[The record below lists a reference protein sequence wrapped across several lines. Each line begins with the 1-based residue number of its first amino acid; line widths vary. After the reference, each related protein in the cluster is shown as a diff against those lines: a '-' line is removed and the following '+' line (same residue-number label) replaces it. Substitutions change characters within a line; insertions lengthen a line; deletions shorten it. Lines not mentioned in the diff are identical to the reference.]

1 MYLRN
6 LGKNFCQSF
15 YFKIKIIIIKCF
27 KNKKMQN
34 KMYKT
39 VRHTLIASFFT
50 LAMGSVFSQ
59 NNDPL
64 VMILGKDSIRLSEFK
79 ASFEKNNSLKKTTE
93 KELREYVDLFVNF
106 RLKCAEAR
114 AMQLDTLPSL
124 KRELNSYRTQ
134 AAAPYL
140 TEKSVTEQLIDE
152 SIEHLH
158 WDIRASHIMK
168 KMPMS
173 PTPEDTLKAYKEMMQ
188 MRNRILKGEKFADVA
203 YAESDDPSARPQY
216 RDGKMIRSG
225 NRGDLGYFTAFQMIY
240 EFEKG
245 AYNTPM
251 GKVSL
256 PIRSSFGYHLIY
268 VQDRRP
274 AISRWKASQIL
285 ITYPENATA
294 KDSAATRQAA
304 QQAYQDIQNGMS
316 FEDAVAKYCTDEGL
330 TLNKGEMDPFGSGR
344 FEGDFMAPLFDTK
357 AGEITRPFETRY
369 GWHIVKVIDKE
380 AFEES
385 PNLRGDI
392 KTKVNRD
399 SRSNLGPEVLVSRL
413 KKEYHFAEAVTKGKK
428 ANPVQDFYSIDSV
441 SLFRGEWDKNDFTS
455 DRLMFSF
462 ADRKITQKDF
472 AAYIEKNQ
480 FAGMK
485 PVSVKEVINYVYPL
499 FVQRTIL
506 DYEDSQLENK
516 YPEFRNLMREYSD
529 GILLYELS
537 ERKVWGRSETDSTG
551 LANYYESVKENYLYP
566 VRAEATYYTLDND
579 KAYKLF
585 CKMMDKGFSMESI
598 NQKFVQKNWIISVHQ
613 ERYIQGADKNF
624 DQLCPWGVLMQE
636 GNLVINRPEEKRY
649 ITVSK
654 LMPSPKPLSE
664 VRGIVISQYQNLLE
678 KEWVEQLHRD
688 NDIFIDYQGIL
699 SLIR

>member
-1 MYLRN
+1 
-6 LGKNFCQSF
+6 
-15 YFKIKIIIIKCF
+15 
-27 KNKKMQN
+27 MQD

-39 VRHTLIASFFT
+39 VRHALIASFFT
-50 LAMGSVFSQ
+50 LALTSVSAQ
-59 NNDPL
+59 SGDPV
-64 VMILGKDSIRLSEFK
+64 VMVLGKDRVRLSEFK
-79 ASFEKNNSLKKTTE
+79 TTYEKNNSLKKTTE
-93 KELREYVDLFVNF
+93 QDLRNYIDLFVNF

-114 AMQLDTLPSL
+114 EMQLDTLSSL

-188 MRNRILKGEKFADVA
+188 MRNRILKGAKFADVA
-203 YAESDDPSARPQY
+203 FAESDDPSARPQY
-216 RDGKMIRSG
+216 RDGKMVRSG

-245 AYNTPM
+245 AYNTPV
-251 GKVSL
+251 GQVSL
-256 PIRSSFGYHLIY
+256 PVRSSFGYHLIY
-268 VQDRRP
+268 VQDKRP
-274 AISRWKASQIL
+274 AISKWQASQIL

-294 KDSAATRQAA
+294 KDSADTRKAA
-304 QQAYQDIQNGMS
+304 QQAYQDLRNGMS
-316 FEDAVAKYCTDEGL
+316 FEDAVARYCTDEGL

-357 AGEITRPFETRY
+357 VGEVTRPFETRY
-369 GWHIVKVIDKE
+369 GWHIVKVTGKE
-380 AFEES
+380 AFEET
-385 PNLRGDI
+385 PNLRGDV
-392 KTKVNRD
+392 KMKVNRD
-399 SRSNLGPEVLVSRL
+399 SRSNLGPEALVARL
-413 KKEYHFAEAVTKGKK
+413 KKEYRFTEAVTKGKK
-428 ANPVQDFYSIDSV
+428 ATPVQDFYTIDSV
-441 SLFRGEWDKNDFTS
+441 SLFRGEWNREDFTS
-455 DRLMFSF
+455 DRFMFSF
-462 ADRKITQKDF
+462 AGRNFTQQDF
-472 AAYIEKNQ
+472 ARYIEENQ

-485 PVSVKEVINYVYPL
+485 PVSVKEVINYVYPM
-499 FVQRTIL
+499 FIQREIL

-516 YPEFRNLMREYSD
+516 YPEFKALMREYED

-537 ERKVWGRSETDSTG
+537 ERKVWGRSETDSAG
-551 LANYYESVKENYLYP
+551 LADYYESVKQDYLYP

-585 CKMMDKGFSMESI
+585 CKMMDKGEDLESI
-598 NQKFVQKNWIISVHQ
+598 NRKFTKKNWIISVRQ
-613 ERYIQGADKNF
+613 ERYVQGADKAF
-624 DQLCPWGVLMQE
+624 DQLCPWGVLLQE
-636 GNLVINRPEEKRY
+636 DKLVINRPEEHRY

-654 LMPSPKPLSE
+654 LAPSPKPLNE
-664 VRGIVISQYQNLLE
+664 VRGLVISQYQNKLE
-678 KEWVEQLHRD
+678 KEWVEQLHKD
-688 NDIFIDYQGIL
+688 NDIFIDYQSIL